1 MNRIPGGAS
10 ISYAT
15 GCVLFRMNTREDFEP
30 RVSSAH
36 GDKIAVLVEQAKAGD
51 AYAFEKLMTLHQDEI
66 FRLVFF
72 RTRSRMDSEDLT
84 QDVFMSAFKY
94 LPQLK
99 ESDRFRP
106 WLYRIALNRVHDFH
120 RKNKLLAFFGITD
133 EREQR
138 DMPDVEPHRDPRA
151 LDGVIRHEFWVHVKQ
166 LSKRFSKM
174 EKEVFFL
181 RFVDDMNL
189 REIALTLK
197 RSESAVKT
205 HLYRAIK
212 KFKEDS
218 ALSDFLEGE
227 WHGGKDQ
234 PS

>member
-1 MNRIPGGAS
+1 
-10 ISYAT
+10 
-15 GCVLFRMNTREDFEP
+15 MNTREDFEL
-30 RVSSAH
+30 RVSPTQ
-36 GDKIAVLVEQAKAGD
+36 GDQVSTLVEQAKAGNTL
-51 AYAFEKLMTLHQDEI
+51 AFEKLMTQHQDEI

-84 QDVFMSAFKY
+84 QDIFMSAFRY

-120 RKNKLLAFFGITD
+120 RKNKFLALFGMTD
-133 EREQR
+133 EREQK
-138 DMPDVEPHRDPRA
+138 DVPDVEPHRDPGA
-151 LDGVIRHEFWVHVKQ
+151 LDAVIRQEFWFRVKQ

-181 RFVDDMNL
+181 RFVDDLNL
-189 REIALTLK
+189 REIAFTLK
-197 RSESAVKT
+197 RSESAIKT
-205 HLYRAIK
+205 HLYRAIR

-227 WHGGKDQ
+227 GHGEKNR

>member
-1 MNRIPGGAS
+1 
-10 ISYAT
+10 
-15 GCVLFRMNTREDFEP
+15 MNTREDFEP
-30 RVSSAH
+30 SVSPAQ
-36 GDKIAVLVEQAKAGD
+36 GDHVTALVEQARAGD
-51 AYAFEKLMTLHQDEI
+51 AYAFGKLMALHQDEI
-66 FRLVFF
+66 FRLIFF
-72 RTRSRMDSEDLT
+72 RTRCRMDSEDLT

-120 RKNKLLAFFGITD
+120 RKNKFLSFFGMTD
-133 EREQR
+133 EREPKET
-138 DMPDVEPHRDPRA
+138 PDVEPHRDPRA
-151 LDGVIRHEFWVHVKQ
+151 LDGVIRHEFWVRVRQ
-166 LSKRFSKM
+166 LSERFSKM
-174 EKEVFFL
+174 EREVFFL

-205 HLYRAIK
+205 HLYRAIR

-227 WHGGKDQ
+227 WHDGKDQ

>member
-1 MNRIPGGAS
+1 MDARD
-10 ISYAT
+10 
-15 GCVLFRMNTREDFEP
+15 DFET
-30 RVSSAH
+30 RVPPAL
-36 GDKIAVLVEQAKAGD
+36 GDQVSTLVERAKGGD
-51 AYAFEKLMTLHQDEI
+51 SLAFEKLMELHQDEI

-84 QDVFMSAFKY
+84 QDIFMSAFRY

-120 RKNKLLAFFGITD
+120 RKNKLLAFFGMAED
-133 EREQR
+133 LEQV
-138 DMPDVEPHRDPRA
+138 DAAVSDVEPHRDA
-151 LDGVIRHEFWVHVKQ
+151 GAVNEMIRKEFWLRVKE
-166 LSKRFSKM
+166 LSGRFSAM

-181 RFVDDMNL
+181 RFIDDL
-189 REIALTLK
+189 SLKEIAFTLK
-197 RSESAVKT
+197 KSESAVKT

-218 ALSDFLEGE
+218 DLGDFLEGE
-227 WHGGKDQ
+227 TAW
-234 PS
+234 

>member
-1 MNRIPGGAS
+1 
-10 ISYAT
+10 
-15 GCVLFRMNTREDFEP
+15 MNTREDVEP
-30 RVSSAH
+30 RVSPVQADQVST
-36 GDKIAVLVEQAKAGD
+36 LVEQAKAGNSQ
-51 AYAFEKLMTLHQDEI
+51 AFEKLMEMHQDEI

-72 RTRSRMDSEDLT
+72 RTRSRMDAEDLT
-84 QDVFMSAFKY
+84 QDIFMSAFRY

-120 RKNKLLAFFGITD
+120 RKNKFLAFFGLTE
-133 EREQR
+133 ERDQG
-138 DMPDVEPHRDPRA
+138 DPADVEPYRDPGA
-151 LDGVIRHEFWVHVKQ
+151 LDGVIRQEFWLHVKQ

-181 RFVDDMNL
+181 RFVDDLNL

-197 RSESAVKT
+197 KSESAVKT

-227 WHGGKDQ
+227 RHGEKD
-234 PS
+234 